1 MGEKEANIKNL
12 VQKIDE
18 LLNVLKVITS
28 DLSAVSN
35 SLKKVNKP
43 TTSVLQTSIVEK
55 KSKIKDIKDVKE
67 AFSSEL
73 RDMLLFEKT
82 GNYIIVKPKRFLGS
96 DNFARIASIVR
107 ELEGEYIS
115 AGRNS
120 HFKIS
125 YTDSNN

>member
-1 MGEKEANIKNL
+1 MGEKEADIKNL

-43 TTSVLQTSIVEK
+43 TTSVLQSSIVEK
-55 KSKIKDIKDVKE
+55 KSKIKDIEDVKE

-125 YTDSNN
+125 YT

>member
-1 MGEKEANIKNL
+1 MGEKEADIKNL

-43 TTSVLQTSIVEK
+43 TTSVLQTSILEK
-55 KSKIKDIKDVKE
+55 KSKIKDIEDVKE

-73 RDMLLFEKT
+73 KDMLLFEKT

-125 YTDSNN
+125 YT

>member
-1 MGEKEANIKNL
+1 MGEKEDNINNL

-55 KSKIKDIKDVKE
+55 KSKIKDIEDVKE

-125 YTDSNN
+125 YT

>member
-18 LLNVLKVITS
+18 LLNVLEVITS

-55 KSKIKDIKDVKE
+55 KSKIKDIEDVKE

-115 AGRNS
+115 EGRNS

-125 YTDSNN
+125 YT